1 MHPSDSHSV
10 LVIDDDVDI
19 RESLKDALEDAGY
32 QVATAANG
40 REGLDQLE
48 QAERP
53 CVILLDLMMPVM
65 SGPEFLMALREAQ
78 NPVPVIVVSAYGELA
93 DPDTGIACFIAKPV
107 RLDTLLKA
115 IRRHCSSC
123 DGQEQ
128 EQLKPP
134 SHM

>member
-19 RESLKDALEDAGY
+19 RESLREALEDAGCR
-32 QVATAANG
+32 VATAANG
-40 REGLDQLE
+40 REGLEVLQHPG
-48 QAERP
+48 QP
-53 CVILLDLMMPVM
+53 CVILLDLMMPIM
-65 SGPEFLMALREAQ
+65 SGPEFLVAMREA
-78 NPVPVIVVSAYGELA
+78 NSAIPVIVVSAYGELA

-115 IRRHCSSC
+115 IRRHCASS
-123 DGQEQ
+123 DGREQ

-134 SHM
+134 RHM